1 MKIWKNIL
9 IYIKLGLISPILEII
24 VNVIYIVSF
33 LIIFAYFCE
42 NGKYYSDNQIN
53 KFIESYINYDGF
65 KAINTAADFK
75 TYLQDLIPK
84 LYRFD
89 ASQKKIP
96 IFITLNPV
104 RITRFINKNCK
115 EDNYQASCNYDFHCI
130 ISHLSEGFKNRCGEK
145 YSKSDSSDG
154 DNNYNTE
161 KLFLEGLVNNFEGY
175 YSSYDLLHDGKSVEI
190 NNDNLN
196 TKITDVDD
204 FLGSK
209 NLKFISVEINLASPM
224 NKNYIDI
231 ILGIEMNDYFKDI
244 QKFISVNIFN
254 SYSRP
259 KEEKF
264 LFVIIYFYIVSTII
278 NIVKLI
284 FEIMVKPVLSIHL
297 FIFFND
303 ACNALLFI
311 FLILYI
317 NVDDDLS
324 LEIDLNKFHTH
335 LVYIYLIKDL
345 KIIMFIVFV
354 GIPLKFFSVLSWW
367 KWIST
372 PFIKAAN
379 VFFRMFPGVIVSFL
393 ISLLFF
399 IVFSITNYLIFQDIF
414 PDYQTFYDA
423 FLNVF
428 NYKKLTFLYKEDNNA
443 RIFHNLT
450 HSKYVF
456 IFFLF
461 EYVFFLLNISFFIS
475 AFVHLYKIA
484 NLIEEPKQQSEY
496 LKKMDDLIEKLK
508 QNVEVKNLDF
518 IGIKKQILYLKFNPK
533 SNPLKN
539 TNKIEISFFKNSQQI
554 ISFLKYLFAL
564 KPELQFKNLIS
575 ILNIVIEVNQ
585 FENFNWNIDMKQIEY
600 LTNWL
605 TFIGCK
611 IPIIIFCEPAFQKNY
626 HLKLYKEYNLI
637 KFVNFQEQLEN
648 IINKKD
654 FGNFI
659 IDNIFDFT
667 IKSKKKN
674 KLY

>member
-53 KFIESYINYDGF
+53 KFIESYINYDDF

-75 TYLQDLIPK
+75 TYLQALIPK

-96 IFITLNPV
+96 IFVTLNPV

-115 EDNYQASCNYDFHCI
+115 EENYQASCNYDFHCI

-209 NLKFISVEINLASPM
+209 NLKFLSVEINLASPM

-297 FIFFND
+297 FIFFNE

-317 NVDDDLS
+317 NVDGDLS

-335 LVYIYLIKDL
+335 LVYIYLIRDL

-461 EYVFFLLNISFFIS
+461 EYLFFLLNISFFIS
-475 AFVHLYKIA
+475 AFVHLYKTA

>member
-284 FEIMVKPVLSIHL
+284 YS
-297 FIFFND
+297 
-303 ACNALLFI
+303 
-311 FLILYI
+311 
-317 NVDDDLS
+317 
-324 LEIDLNKFHTH
+324 EID
-335 LVYIYLIKDL
+335 I
-345 KIIMFIVFV
+345 
-354 GIPLKFFSVLSWW
+354 
-367 KWIST
+367 
-372 PFIKAAN
+372 
-379 VFFRMFPGVIVSFL
+379 
-393 ISLLFF
+393 
-399 IVFSITNYLIFQDIF
+399 
-414 PDYQTFYDA
+414 
-423 FLNVF
+423 
-428 NYKKLTFLYKEDNNA
+428 
-443 RIFHNLT
+443 
-450 HSKYVF
+450 
-456 IFFLF
+456 
-461 EYVFFLLNISFFIS
+461 
-475 AFVHLYKIA
+475 
-484 NLIEEPKQQSEY
+484 
-496 LKKMDDLIEKLK
+496 
-508 QNVEVKNLDF
+508 
-518 IGIKKQILYLKFNPK
+518 
-533 SNPLKN
+533 
-539 TNKIEISFFKNSQQI
+539 
-554 ISFLKYLFAL
+554 
-564 KPELQFKNLIS
+564 
-575 ILNIVIEVNQ
+575 
-585 FENFNWNIDMKQIEY
+585 
-600 LTNWL
+600 
-605 TFIGCK
+605 
-611 IPIIIFCEPAFQKNY
+611 
-626 HLKLYKEYNLI
+626 
-637 KFVNFQEQLEN
+637 
-648 IINKKD
+648 
-654 FGNFI
+654 
-659 IDNIFDFT
+659 
-667 IKSKKKN
+667 
-674 KLY
+674 